1 MGLTP
6 KPTDRP
12 SVGFPLRG
20 APTVRRGFTLLE
32 VTLVLA
38 LIVILGAMAWPSI
51 EAMYGDMRLT
61 AAADQIRARWA
72 DARTQAI
79 EEGRP
84 YRFAVQLDGRFRIA
98 PDTSQEW
105 GGGGTDLPPDTD
117 VPPLVVEESLPKG
130 VNFADGTG
138 KDSTDSGDWLTIVR
152 FLPEGNA
159 DRDVDIVF
167 ESTGYRPVVLHL
179 RGLTGSV
186 SMETLPL
193 GGRP

>member
-1 MGLTP
+1 M
-6 KPTDRP
+6 
-12 SVGFPLRG
+12 
-20 APTVRRGFTLLE
+20 RRGFTLLE

-84 YRFAVQLDGRFRIA
+84 YRFAIQLADGRYRIA
-98 PDTSQEW
+98 PDTPQEW

-117 VPPLVVEESLPKG
+117 TPPLVVEESLPKG
-130 VNFADGTG
+130 VSFAESTG
-138 KDSTDSGDWLTIVR
+138 KDADGEGDWLTIVR

-159 DRDVDIVF
+159 DRDVDIIF

-186 SMETLPL
+186 SMETLTV

>member
-1 MGLTP
+1 MTP
-6 KPTDRP
+6 
-12 SVGFPLRG
+12 
-20 APTVRRGFTLLE
+20 RRGFTLLE

-51 EAMYGDMRLT
+51 EVMYGGMRLT

-84 YRFAVQLDGRFRIA
+84 YRFGIQLDGRFRIA
-98 PDTSQEW
+98 PDTPQEW
-105 GGGGTDLPPDTD
+105 GGGGLDIASDSDT
-117 VPPLVVEESLPKG
+117 PPLVIEESLPTG
-130 VNFADGTG
+130 VNFAEDTG
-138 KDSTDSGDWLTIVR
+138 RDSTDSGDWLTVVR

-159 DRDVDIVF
+159 DRDVAIVF
-167 ESTGYRPVVLHL
+167 ESPGVHSVVLRV
-179 RGLTGSV
+179 RGLTGTV
-186 SMETLPL
+186 SMETLPA